1 MDVIDFFLHNAFVR
15 HNTIQLEA
23 IKMKR
28 VSILNDVIGPIMRG
42 PSSSHTAGP
51 WRIGRIIRDMLG
63 ENPAEV
69 IFYFHPISSMAICY
83 HDQGSDLAFVAGI
96 LNRDL
101 TDPDF
106 PRMLEIAQSENIK
119 VSFKLKAFPEADHPN
134 STLIEATGEKGK
146 KLTVHAR
153 SIGGGSVEI
162 ASINGIPV
170 KITGDRYELILI
182 LDPSIRKVDE
192 EALSATLRLWDKEA
206 KKIVAAS
213 NIALYGS
220 SPLDPPAGI
229 SDNPGVISSCLAK
242 PILFPLKGKEA
253 FKDTLELLNM
263 AERENMTLGKAAI
276 FYEETLLDIPASQL
290 NEEMDNKLKVMLES
304 VHIGLTSRD
313 LPMKLL
319 TPTAWKVYESEKNG
333 ALFVGGIHSRA
344 AARALAVMHVNS
356 SGGVVCACP
365 TGGSAG
371 VIPAILSTLMEDFGL
386 DRKKILEALWAAGA
400 VGLALARR
408 STFAAEV
415 AGCQVEIG
423 AAGAMGAAAVI
434 EAAGGTAKQACD
446 AAAIVFQN
454 IMGSVCD
461 LVQGV
466 VEIPCHTRNAALASQ
481 AFLCADLILGGYEN
495 LIPLDETIDAVNSVG
510 EMLPVELRCT
520 SRGGLACCPSAQRLP
535 RRDRNYNIQ
544 GAEI

>member
-1 MDVIDFFLHNAFVR
+1 M
-15 HNTIQLEA
+15 
-23 IKMKR
+23 KKR

-51 WRIGRIIRDMLG
+51 WRIGQIVKDLLG
-63 ENPAEV
+63 EKPTEV
-69 IFYFHPISSMAICY
+69 TFSFHPASSMAVCY

-96 LNRDL
+96 LDRDL
-101 TDPDF
+101 TDPEF
-106 PRMLEIAQSENIK
+106 PRMLEIASSKNIK
-119 VSFKLKAFPEADHPN
+119 VSFKLKTFPEADHPN
-134 STLIEATGEKGK
+134 STLIEAIGEKGN

-153 SIGGGSVEI
+153 SIGGGSIEI

-182 LDPSIRKVDE
+182 LDPSTKREDKE
-192 EALSATLRLWDKEA
+192 ELFATLRNWDKEA
-206 KKIVAAS
+206 KRIAVACSVAFY
-213 NIALYGS
+213 AS
-220 SPLDPPAGI
+220 SPFEPPAGI
-229 SDNPGVISSCLAK
+229 SDNPGVISSYLAK

-253 FKDTLELLNM
+253 FTDTSELLSL
-263 AERENMTLGKAAI
+263 AEQKNMTLGEAAL
-276 FYEETLLDIPASQL
+276 FYEESLLDVSATHL
-290 NEEMDNKLKVMLES
+290 NEEMDKRLKVMLES
-304 VHIGLTSRD
+304 VRIGLTSKD

-319 TPTAWKVYESEKNG
+319 TPTAWRVYESEKKG
-333 ALFVGGIHSRA
+333 KLFIGGVHSRA

-356 SGGVVCACP
+356 SGGVVCASP

-371 VIPAILSTLMEDFGL
+371 VIPAILFTLMEDFGL
-386 DRKKILEALWAAGA
+386 DKKKVLNALWAAGA

-434 EAAGGTAKQACD
+434 EAAGGTALQACD

-461 LVQGV
+461 LVQGI

-481 AFLCADLILGGYEN
+481 ALLCADLILGGYEN
-495 LIPLDETIDAVNSVG
+495 FTPLDETIDAVHSVG
-510 EMLPVELRCT
+510 EMLPAELRCT
-520 SRGGLACCPSAQRLP
+520 SRGGLACCPSAQKLP
-535 RRDRNYNIQ
+535 RKDLNSTP
-544 GAEI
+544 

>member
-1 MDVIDFFLHNAFVR
+1 M
-15 HNTIQLEA
+15 
-23 IKMKR
+23 KKR

-51 WRIGRIIRDMLG
+51 WRIGRIVRDLLG
-63 ENPAEV
+63 ENPGEV
-69 IFYFHPISSMAICY
+69 IFCFHPASSMAVCY
-83 HDQGSDLAFVAGI
+83 HDQGSDLAFIAGI

-119 VSFKLKAFPEADHPN
+119 VSFKLKAFLEADHPN

-146 KLTVHAR
+146 KLTAHAR
-153 SIGGGSVEI
+153 SIGGGSIEI

-170 KITGDRYELILI
+170 KITGDRYEMILI
-182 LDPSIRKVDE
+182 LDPSIKGEDE
-192 EALSATLRLWDKEA
+192 EKLVTALKSWDKEA

-213 NIALYGS
+213 NIALYAS
-220 SPLDPPAGI
+220 SPLEPPAGI
-229 SDNPGVISSCLAK
+229 SDNTGVISSYLAK

-253 FKDTLELLNM
+253 FKDTFELLNL
-263 AERENMTLGKAAI
+263 AEREKLTLGEAAL
-276 FYEETLLDIPASQL
+276 FYEESLLQMPATLL
-290 NEEMDNKLKVMLES
+290 NEEMDARLRVMLES
-304 VHIGLTSRD
+304 VKVGLTSKD

-319 TPTAWKVYESEKNG
+319 TPTAWKVYESEKEG
-333 ALFVGGIHSRA
+333 KLFVGGIHSHA

-371 VIPAILSTLMEDFGL
+371 VIPAILSTLIEDFGL
-386 DRKKILEALWAAGA
+386 DKKKVLNALWAAGA

-423 AAGAMGAAAVI
+423 AAGAMGAAAAI

-446 AAAIVFQN
+446 AATIVFQN

-461 LVQGV
+461 LVQGI

-481 AFLCADLILGGYEN
+481 ALLGADLILGGYEN
-495 LIPLDETIDAVNSVG
+495 FIPLDETIDAVHSVG
-510 EMLPVELRCT
+510 EMLPAELRCT
-520 SRGGLACCPSAQRLP
+520 SRGGLACCPSAQKLIRK
-535 RRDRNYNIQ
+535 DRNV
-544 GAEI
+544 

>member
-1 MDVIDFFLHNAFVR
+1 
-15 HNTIQLEA
+15 
-23 IKMKR
+23 MKR

-51 WRIGRIIRDMLG
+51 WRIGRIVRDLLG
-63 ENPAEV
+63 EKPTEV
-69 IFYFHPISSMAICY
+69 IFYFHPASSMAVCY

-106 PRMLEIAQSENIK
+106 PRMLEIAPSENIK

-134 STLIEATGEKGK
+134 STLIESIGEKERS
-146 KLTVHAR
+146 LTVHAR
-153 SIGGGSVEI
+153 SIGGGSIEI

-182 LDPSIRKVDE
+182 LDPSIKRE
-192 EALSATLRLWDKEA
+192 EEELFAALRTWDKKA
-206 KKIVAAS
+206 KRIVLAS
-213 NIALYGS
+213 NVAFYAS
-220 SPLDPPAGI
+220 SPFEPPTSI
-229 SDNPGVISSCLAK
+229 SNRPGVISSYLAK
-242 PILFPLKGKEA
+242 PVVFPLKGKEA
-253 FKDTLELLNM
+253 FTDTFELLNL
-263 AERENMTLGKAAI
+263 AKQENMTLGQAAL
-276 FYEETLLDIPASQL
+276 FYEESLLDIPATKL
-290 NEEMDNKLKVMLES
+290 NEEMDKRLKVMLES
-304 VHIGLTSRD
+304 VRIGLTSKD
-313 LPMKLL
+313 LPIKLL
-319 TPTAWKVYESEKNG
+319 TPTAWKVYESEKKG
-333 ALFVGGIHSRA
+333 KLFVGGVHSRA

-356 SGGVVCACP
+356 SGSVVCASP

-386 DRKKILEALWAAGA
+386 DKKKVLNALWAAGA

-434 EAAGGTAKQACD
+434 EAAGGTALQACD

-461 LVQGV
+461 LVQGI

-481 AFLCADLILGGYEN
+481 ALLCADLILGGYEN
-495 LIPLDETIDAVNSVG
+495 FIPLDETIDAVHSVG
-510 EMLPVELRCT
+510 EMLPAELRCT
-520 SRGGLACCPSAQRLP
+520 SRGGLACCPSAQKLSRKDLNSTP
-535 RRDRNYNIQ
+535 
-544 GAEI
+544 